1 MSESVNDGVTEDN
14 NTISGKFIM
23 TIISGKIIY
32 ISFILLD
39 LCIFHSDILYFI
51 LVR

>member
-1 MSESVNDGVTEDN
+1 MSESVNESITVNN
-14 NTISGKFIM
+14 NTISGKFVM
-23 TIISGKIIY
+23 TIISGKKIY
-32 ISFILLD
+32 ISFILLS